1 MDFDMTQVV
10 THSDTEGEDEENEK
24 SAPVAHIKVLNQP
37 SLKKKLYPILKGDNT
52 VGRHDLC
59 QISIPVRSL
68 SKKHACIEVRG
79 RSHFIYDM
87 GSRNKTRRGT
97 HYLTPEVRYE
107 LRNNDMVVFAD
118 VSCIYLVEDSAR
130 ASDSGS
136 ETDPMSDSET
146 VFHTVAV
153 DMYNS
158 VEPTVNRVVEPEL
171 IDVAVTSDPN
181 SCDSAA
187 SSDIL
192 MPTQDFAVMKIKQES
207 QNQKEA
213 VPSNESPVIKN
224 ASKEAIKFLVVDSDS
239 ENERETL
246 NTKETLRFQNNGN
259 NEDSL
264 DMELLAA
271 PTQVYVAD
279 SEDDDN
285 KSEILDMVHDYKTT
299 DNSFFVA
306 DTQSDDSPKP
316 PVTDSEEPR
325 DGKTDRNGSA
335 SPFRTSFA
343 GSPRTYSKKDACNK
357 SKPEIMPSESINTA
371 KKDEEKP
378 VEEDCEETQDPNL
391 FALSTLAPDENILHC
406 PTSPDS
412 KSSPTSPSSN
422 KNTTLNTTNDE
433 TETVPADGKDI
444 LPVSS
449 EGATVPVNSEEAET
463 APVTNDTADT
473 QMISDQEASVAVS
486 DTIPVTSQNA
496 ISLLANKDSDNNI
509 ILDNK
514 APLFGSGQDLATVEI
529 TTDETMVI
537 ALDIDVRDTETVEVD
552 QLQEDSSQQ
561 KQSKEDNSGAEPPLK
576 LEESDLT
583 ESKSHPE
590 TCTTS
595 TPSKEPSSPFQLLS
609 DIENCTKAQKEPVPK
624 NVATPVKGK
633 KGNPLNADLLSDVSV
648 GIFDAHVSIPLPVTP
663 SAKGKS
669 PKIPMRQSD
678 DEILEATQPYMI
690 DCLDSPPVQ
699 KKNVKAKRSLP
710 FDVGIT
716 KESDAN
722 NQDETQPYMLEDN
735 KQAVESPSCASF
747 RRGADHE
754 ISDDE
759 EEVSV
764 KASPKEKSLKNVTS
778 YQESDTLPLLA
789 ENESDTDKIVSESE
803 GSQTSR
809 STAGRNGSK
818 TVQAVKGLKEET
830 DTSLKTGQ
838 ETQNVELT
846 KTEELQSEEKFPNA
860 PKEFSSLVNAKM
872 TETSKLSKV
881 LQSEEAS
888 PSASMAQMILGEKR
902 TTRRSS
908 KDSEESG
915 EAANLKPN
923 RRGRKRKTAEEK
935 ESADNV
941 ALPAE
946 HVGAE
951 MEVEEEEIGSKTKR
965 TRRSVHFIGISS
977 SDEYSQESTETRSSR
992 SRRNL
997 KESQGTEN
1005 ETVGRK
1011 TRGRTSNA
1019 QGKGKKGTV
1028 SKKTDVTGTEA
1039 SSSKGR
1045 RSRGRKS
1052 KIDDDDDDNQKD
1064 PQTTGKT
1071 EKDELAKTSVIVNQC
1086 QSKRAATVLD
1096 ECSEMHNKN
1105 STEET
1110 KRKKPRGRRSK
1121 TNNDTQNEVSETS
1134 GNARTD
1140 GAEEMIV
1147 AKETS
1152 EEMPIL
1158 ENEVNAEILKKS
1170 SEVISDPTTQSS
1182 TVEVS
1187 VEEGV
1192 DRIEIDA
1199 SKLTTK
1205 TSGQELTENTE
1216 TRIDDD
1222 SQKART
1228 SRNTRSEKSKDED
1241 RKEEKLN
1248 ETKTKVTE
1256 APSNKR
1262 VSRTSKSQAK
1272 SNTATFED
1280 SEMVSENYATT
1291 ESTPKTKR
1299 GKPRKGKQTNSQK
1312 SEIAPEEEPP
1322 VNKRAS
1328 RSTKRSS
1335 QEEKIPQNTATT
1347 LRSSRSG
1354 RAKKEKDQD
1363 AEELTAN
1370 DKASQKHIKND
1381 SEESA
1386 DMNKT
1391 TRTRRDQKSKMT
1403 KNSRKDNEA
1412 SKVDDDDDFVAP
1424 VGRGQ
1429 SSEKKTVSQE
1439 KALSPPPQKSSN
1451 VSSDSFEN
1459 SDSMDLA
1466 KQEPK
1471 TPTARKRNQSSHSSS
1486 QSSPFTS
1493 PKRQQLNSSL
1503 SPNTPSS
1510 RSLSSGSKPKV
1521 MFTGVTDDKLQKI
1534 VTDLGG
1540 SVVMG
1545 FDSCTHLV
1553 TDKIR
1558 RTVKFLCCLA
1568 RGIPIVSPSWLTN
1581 CKTAKMFID
1590 HTTHLV
1596 SDPNT
1601 EKQYKFSL
1609 KNSLQH
1615 ARAGPLLENYK
1626 IHVTK
1631 SVKPNVDQMKEIMD
1645 SCKAQFLKRMPS
1657 EEAENTIVI
1666 SCEEDRTL
1674 CQPALDAGI
1683 PIVNAEFILT
1693 GILQYSISVS
1703 KYQIFDSSSG
1713 SKRKL
1718 VATDKGN
1725 AKRRRR

>member
-1 MDFDMTQVV
+1 MNGDWSQLASLEKCWQQTDKMDFDMTQVV

-37 SLKKKLYPILKGDNT
+37 SLKKKLYPIHKGDNT

-59 QISIPVRSL
+59 QVSIPVRSL

-207 QNQKEA
+207 QNQKDA

-224 ASKEAIKFLVVDSDS
+224 ASREAIKFLVVDSDS
-239 ENERETL
+239 ENEQENL
-246 NTKETLRFQNNGN
+246 NTKETLHFQNNGN

-271 PTQVYVAD
+271 PTQICVAD

-285 KSEILDMVHDYKTT
+285 KSEILDMVQDYKTT

-316 PVTDSEEPR
+316 PITDSEEPT

-335 SPFRTSFA
+335 SPTSPFRTSFV

-357 SKPEIMPSESINTA
+357 SRPELMPSKSINTA
-371 KKDEEKP
+371 QKDEEKP

-391 FALSTLAPDENILHC
+391 FALSTLVPDENILRC

-412 KSSPTSPSSN
+412 KSPPASPNSN

-433 TETVPADGKDI
+433 TETVTADEKDT
-444 LPVSS
+444 LPVSG

-463 APVTNDTADT
+463 VPVTNDTATNNTADT
-473 QMISDQEASVAVS
+473 QMVSDQETSVAVS

-496 ISLLANKDSDNNI
+496 ISFLANKDSDNSI

-514 APLFGSGQDLATVEI
+514 TPLLVSGQDLATVEI
-529 TTDETMVI
+529 TTDETMVV
-537 ALDIDVRDTETVEVD
+537 ALDIDVRDSETVEVD

-576 LEESDLT
+576 LEEESDMN
-583 ESKSHPE
+583 ESKRHPE

-609 DIENCTKAQKEPVPK
+609 DIENCTKAQKEPVLK
-624 NVATPVKGK
+624 NIATPV

-648 GIFDAHVSIPLPVTP
+648 GIFDVHVSVPLPVTP

-699 KKNVKAKRSLP
+699 KKNVKAKRNLP
-710 FDVGIT
+710 FDMGIT
-716 KESDAN
+716 EESDAN
-722 NQDETQPYMLEDN
+722 NEDETQPYMLEDN
-735 KQAVESPSCASF
+735 KQDVESHSRASF

-759 EEVSV
+759 EGVSV

-818 TVQAVKGLKEET
+818 KVQAVKDLKEET
-830 DTSLKTGQ
+830 VTSLKTGQ

-846 KTEELQSEEKFPNA
+846 KTEELQSEEKFLNA
-860 PKEFSSLVNAKM
+860 PKECSSLVNAKM
-872 TETSKLSKV
+872 TETSKLSKI
-881 LQSEEAS
+881 LQSKEAS
-888 PSASMAQMILGEKR
+888 PSVSIAQTILGEKQP
-902 TTRRSS
+902 TRRNS

-915 EAANLKPN
+915 EAAKLKPN
-923 RRGRKRKTAEEK
+923 KRGRKRKTAEEK
-935 ESADNV
+935 ESADKV

-951 MEVEEEEIGSKTKR
+951 IEVEEEEIGSKTKK
-965 TRRSVHFIGISS
+965 TRRSVHFVGISS

-992 SRRNL
+992 SRR
-997 KESQGTEN
+997 KESQETEN

-1019 QGKGKKGTV
+1019 REKGKKGTI
-1028 SKKTDVTGTEA
+1028 SKKTDVTETEE

-1045 RSRGRKS
+1045 RSRG
-1052 KIDDDDDDNQKD
+1052 
-1064 PQTTGKT
+1064 PPAG
-1071 EKDELAKTSVIVNQC
+1071 
-1086 QSKRAATVLD
+1086 
-1096 ECSEMHNKN
+1096 
-1105 STEET
+1105 
-1110 KRKKPRGRRSK
+1110 RG
-1121 TNNDTQNEVSETS
+1121 Q
-1134 GNARTD
+1134 
-1140 GAEEMIV
+1140 
-1147 AKETS
+1147 
-1152 EEMPIL
+1152 
-1158 ENEVNAEILKKS
+1158 
-1170 SEVISDPTTQSS
+1170 
-1182 TVEVS
+1182 
-1187 VEEGV
+1187 
-1192 DRIEIDA
+1192 
-1199 SKLTTK
+1199 
-1205 TSGQELTENTE
+1205 
-1216 TRIDDD
+1216 
-1222 SQKART
+1222 
-1228 SRNTRSEKSKDED
+1228 RSEK
-1241 RKEEKLN
+1241 
-1248 ETKTKVTE
+1248 
-1256 APSNKR
+1256 
-1262 VSRTSKSQAK
+1262 
-1272 SNTATFED
+1272 
-1280 SEMVSENYATT
+1280 
-1291 ESTPKTKR
+1291 
-1299 GKPRKGKQTNSQK
+1299 
-1312 SEIAPEEEPP
+1312 
-1322 VNKRAS
+1322 
-1328 RSTKRSS
+1328 
-1335 QEEKIPQNTATT
+1335 
-1347 LRSSRSG
+1347 
-1354 RAKKEKDQD
+1354 
-1363 AEELTAN
+1363 
-1370 DKASQKHIKND
+1370 KA
-1381 SEESA
+1381 
-1386 DMNKT
+1386 
-1391 TRTRRDQKSKMT
+1391 
-1403 KNSRKDNEA
+1403 
-1412 SKVDDDDDFVAP
+1412 
-1424 VGRGQ
+1424 
-1429 SSEKKTVSQE
+1429 VSQE

-1451 VSSDSFEN
+1451 VSSDSFE
-1459 SDSMDLA
+1459 SSESMDLA

-1471 TPTARKRNQSSHSSS
+1471 TPTARKRNQSSQSSS
-1486 QSSPFTS
+1486 QSSPFTT

-1540 SVVMG
+1540 SVVTG

-1568 RGIPIVSPSWLTN
+1568 RGIPIVSPSWLAN
-1581 CKTAKMFID
+1581 CKTAKMFTD

-1596 SDPNT
+1596 SDSNT

-1615 ARAGPLLENYK
+1615 ARTGPLLENYK